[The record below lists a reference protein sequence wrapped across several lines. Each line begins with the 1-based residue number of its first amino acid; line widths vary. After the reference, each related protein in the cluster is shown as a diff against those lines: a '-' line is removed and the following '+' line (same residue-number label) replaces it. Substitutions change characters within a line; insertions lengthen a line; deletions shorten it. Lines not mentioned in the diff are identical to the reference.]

1 MMSEKQLNLIGP
13 VRIRVQMVR
22 EDGPEVPLLIRT
34 PAEASQY
41 ADGLRDS
48 DRERFAVILLNTRNI
63 ALGIHVCTTGT
74 LNQTIV
80 DAGTVFKAALLSN
93 AAAVILCHNHPSQDP
108 TPSAEDLKITR
119 TLIDAGKILGIG
131 VLDHVI
137 LGGTG
142 RFQSLRE
149 AGVVDFAA

>member
-1 MMSEKQLNLIGP
+1 MSEKQLSLMGP

-22 EDGPEVPLLIRT
+22 EDGPDVPHLIRT
-34 PAEASQY
+34 PEDASRY

-48 DRERFAVILLNTRNI
+48 DRERFAVILLNTRNT

-74 LNQTIV
+74 INQTLV
-80 DAGTVFKAALLSN
+80 DPASVFKAALLAN
-93 AAAVILCHNHPSQDP
+93 AAAVILVHNHPSGDT

-119 TLIDAGKILGIG
+119 QIIQAGQVMGIG

-137 LGGTG
+137 VGAVG